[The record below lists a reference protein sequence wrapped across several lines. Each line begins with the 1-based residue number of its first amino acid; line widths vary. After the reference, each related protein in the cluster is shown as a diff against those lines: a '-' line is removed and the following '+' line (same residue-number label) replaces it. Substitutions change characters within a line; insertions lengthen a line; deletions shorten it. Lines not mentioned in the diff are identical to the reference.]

1 MKIVKNAWQ
10 SVGWAVLLAVSS
22 SADGIKFDFKDPKGV
37 NTVSFSM
44 DAPLEAIS
52 GSAHGIS
59 GEVEFDPAKPEA
71 TKGKI
76 TVATA
81 SMHVPNPTMK
91 EHMHAKD
98 WMDVA
103 TYADLTF
110 EAESLS
116 DVQKSGDVYNG
127 KVQGKMTLKGVT
139 KPVTVPVKL
148 TYLKDKLGARTNGRM
163 QGDLLVLR
171 AQFSVKRSEFGINP
185 GAPTDKVSDEV
196 ELTLSLA
203 GSAPKR

>member
-1 MKIVKNAWQ
+1 MKIVKSAWQ
-10 SVGWAVLLAVSS
+10 SVGWAVLLAVSA
-22 SADGIKFDFKDPKGV
+22 SAEGTRFDFKDPKGV
-37 NTVSFSM
+37 NTVSFSL

-52 GSAHGIS
+52 GSANGIS
-59 GEVEFDPAKPEA
+59 GEVMFDPAKPEA

-76 TVATA
+76 IVATA

-103 TYADLTF
+103 THPDLTF

-116 DVQKSGDVYNG
+116 DVQKSGDVFTG

-139 KPVTVPVKL
+139 KNVSVPVKI

-171 AQFSVKRSEFGINP
+171 AQFTIKRGDYGINP